1 MEVIK
6 EDNAETYSKNLAR
19 RLAINFKEK
28 GDETAFCANF
38 NKDRVPRDNVL
49 NYPDSKTFAKEVLE
63 YFKKNYTSLYNRYKN
78 IIEDLAKEY
87 ADMKLKR
94 IKMLSKY
101 KLDLTSVKTKKCFN
115 Y

>member
-6 EDNAETYSKNLAR
+6 EDNVVSYSRNLAS
-19 RLAINFKEK
+19 RLAVNFKED
-28 GDETAFCANF
+28 GDEAAFCANF

-49 NYPDSKTFAKEVLE
+49 NYKDSETFAKDVLK
-63 YFKKNYTSLYNRYKN
+63 YFKNNYNNLYNRYKN

-94 IKMLSKY
+94 IKMLNKY